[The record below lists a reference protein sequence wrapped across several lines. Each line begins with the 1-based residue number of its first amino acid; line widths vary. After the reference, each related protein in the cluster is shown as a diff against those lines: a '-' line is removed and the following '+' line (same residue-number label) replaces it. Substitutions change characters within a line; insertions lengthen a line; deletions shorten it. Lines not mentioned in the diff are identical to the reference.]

1 MGGKWSFEEDEHLKR
16 IVAEHGPKN
25 WRLIADALGTV
36 RTDVQV
42 RTYLH
47 YYHSIIHFTVYSPTL
62 YYYIFIIYLYI
73 FTYYYLVSAKY
84 HVCIHLPTYV
94 VPSPLEQGASS
105 WSSEGWLDS

>member
-42 RTYLH
+42 RT
-47 YYHSIIHFTVYSPTL
+47 
-62 YYYIFIIYLYI
+62 
-73 FTYYYLVSAKY
+73 
-84 HVCIHLPTYV
+84 
-94 VPSPLEQGASS
+94 
-105 WSSEGWLDS
+105 